1 MDLIKTVSEQLR
13 QTIIL
18 LNESVKINVGGGAHA
33 ESKNVQ
39 DQKSINLLR
48 SMAALTQWT

>member
-18 LNESVKINVGGGAHA
+18 LNESIKINVGGAHA